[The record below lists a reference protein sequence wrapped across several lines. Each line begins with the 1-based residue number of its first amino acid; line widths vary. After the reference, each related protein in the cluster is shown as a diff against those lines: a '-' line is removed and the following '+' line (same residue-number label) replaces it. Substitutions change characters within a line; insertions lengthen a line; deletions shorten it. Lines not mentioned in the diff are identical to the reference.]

1 MFTFISLLWEY
12 QTIFTQ
18 RWLATVNK
26 KNVKDKCALEY
37 LFQQALKLSF
47 NQTYLECKISCS
59 HQINQA
65 DVRKASYLLTNHKVF
80 GMLLFT
86 QTYLYLGRKLK
97 LPSGFDTVFWK
108 RYGQAQVNLQ
118 LCFFHY
124 DVDTVLQALCTRIN
138 SILDRPTDPLD
149 LIKSI
154 QAHSGNEMLAAL
166 VKKRI

>member
-1 MFTFISLLWEY
+1 
-12 QTIFTQ
+12 
-18 RWLATVNK
+18 
-26 KNVKDKCALEY
+26 
-37 LFQQALKLSF
+37 
-47 NQTYLECKISCS
+47 
-59 HQINQA
+59 
-65 DVRKASYLLTNHKVF
+65 
-80 GMLLFT
+80 MLLFT

-124 DVDTVLQALCTRIN
+124 DVDIVLQALCTRIN

-154 QAHSGNEMLAAL
+154 QAHSGNEMLAPL
-166 VKKRI
+166 VKKEYKTTQIKVVTKNHQNKFKKKKFKVVDPENCHYCAKNKCNNLNHNRYFINKYKNKN